1 MTPRIPL
8 RKCKN
13 CARYHGYCP
22 LEDLSPCS
30 YVPID
35 RHKQANKEC
44 LFTFVII
51 IVSVLIAVS
60 ILMACKH
67 QEAEETPATEPVSA
81 VALLRELHKGELSEY
96 DKLILAIAFTESR
109 WNPDAVGKNG
119 DLGFLQITPVYV
131 REANR
136 VSGANFK
143 HEDAFSIDSSLAMFA
158 AIQGHYNPSRD
169 IEEAIHRH
177 NKSPEYRRRVLE
189 SLEMVERYEAIRM
202 KLIEG
207 H

>member
-30 YVPID
+30 FVPINP
-35 RHKQANKEC
+35 NKEAKDRF
-44 LFTFVII
+44 LAFVA
-51 IVSVLIAVS
+51 IVAGLVIAAA
-60 ILMACKH
+60 ILWACKH
-67 QEAEETPATEPVSA
+67 QEVEETPATEPVSA
-81 VALLRELHKGELSEY
+81 VALLRGLHKGELSEY

>member
-8 RKCKN
+8 RICRD
-13 CARYHGYCP
+13 CPHYRGYCP
-22 LEDLSPCS
+22 LTDLDPCPKAEQAEDLRIRNRIGWA
-30 YVPID
+30 V
-35 RHKQANKEC
+35 
-44 LFTFVII
+44 TII
-51 IVSVLIAVS
+51 ASL
-60 ILMACKH
+60 L
-67 QEAEETPATEPVSA
+67 SA
-81 VALLRELHKGELSEY
+81 VLLLSSCRRAPEPQPIIPKWSAVELLRQQHKGELSEY

-169 IEEAIHRH
+169 IEEAIYRH

-189 SLEMVERYEAIRM
+189 SLEMVERYELIRA
-202 KLIEG
+202 KLIEK
-207 H
+207 